1 MKQKVASL
9 KRRLAS
15 RFAALRW
22 PLTSLTERIADTR
35 SDGLMN
41 SRAGT
46 KRFPIRGLRY
56 WWIRCAMMEETEGR
70 DGEVVVAD
78 VGCSRGHIKRFI
90 GGIPNTRWI
99 GLDWRIDDEALR
111 ECGYDELH
119 RCDFNAPL
127 PLSNNS
133 VDIVVFSHVIEHLPR
148 PDFTMGE
155 LSRILRP
162 GGLLL
167 AGSPVAPSF
176 VARVR
181 EWQLRRR
188 LRKGRIKPGGHINSM
203 DPDRWRKLVCARDMD
218 VEMLTGTYFARW
230 SGNPLENHA
239 WWVRLNQLWG
249 ALFPA
254 WGGEVYLAARK
265 AVTSHLETGL
275 APAKATDQFVI
286 VPKWAWV
293 AAALLLC
300 LGMWGTYTSLMPRS
314 CPIHELAES
323 HQDGND
329 RFYVVAHPMI
339 GEVRPHAHI
348 GIVNHHREIEVEH
361 QEEKAKGVDAHFL
374 VSIEVLAQLQD
385 IMNRR
390 GLRVIHEVEIRGH
403 RFALLSS
410 EIYGQSGSRGF
421 FSPSPHTTRQAG
433 PHRAVHRVYRAV
445 AG

>member
-22 PLTSLTERIADTR
+22 PLTSLTERVVATR
-35 SDGLMN
+35 SDGIMN
-41 SRAGT
+41 SRAAT

-56 WWIRCAMMEETEGR
+56 WWLRCAIMAEIEERE
-70 DGEVVVAD
+70 GEVVVAD

-90 GGIPNTRWI
+90 GAIPDTRWL
-99 GLDWRIDDEALR
+99 GLDWCIDEAALR
-111 ECGYDELH
+111 ECGYDEMH
-119 RCDFNAPL
+119 QCDFDASL
-127 PLSNNS
+127 PLADNS

-176 VARVR
+176 AARVR

-203 DPDRWRKLVCARDMD
+203 APHRWKKLVCARDMD
-218 VEMLTGTYFARW
+218 VEMLTGTFFARW

-265 AVTSHLETGL
+265 AVTSHPETGL
-275 APAKATDQFVI
+275 APAKAADQFVT
-286 VPKWAWV
+286 VPKWAWG
-293 AAALLLC
+293 AAGLLLC
-300 LGMWGTYTSLMPRS
+300 FGIWGTYFGLMPKA
-314 CPIHELAES
+314 CPVHELAQS

-329 RFYVVAHPMI
+329 RFYVLAHPAI
-339 GEVRPHAHI
+339 TGVKPHANI
-348 GIVNHHREIEVEH
+348 GLISHHREIAVEH
-361 QEEKAKGVDAHFL
+361 EEEAVKGIDAHFV
-374 VSIEVLAQLQD
+374 VSGDVLAQLQD
-385 IMNRR
+385 IMSRR
-390 GLRVIHEVEIRGH
+390 GLRVTHEVEIRGH

-410 EIYGQSGSRGF
+410 EIYGQPSDAADGYRRGS
-421 FSPSPHTTRQAG
+421 AG
-433 PHRAVHRVYRAV
+433 R
-445 AG
+445 